1 MPISYTVSM
10 KYLLYIPIVVFL
22 SMLPVSLL
30 AVFLVLFVY
39 ALVVDQL

>member
-1 MPISYTVSM
+1 M

-30 AVFLVLFVY
+30 AVFTVLFFY
-39 ALVVDQL
+39 ALIVDQL